1 MQSSYHETQLPKEY
15 TPSFII
21 DLQKNKKQAI
31 IINVFAYIIMIIMYF
46 LGTLYIPFNEFTK
59 GSNGEIAI
67 KFGVTI
73 TSFIL
78 YIVLH
83 ECIHGIAMKTCGTK
97 KVKYGFTGVYAFAG
111 SDDYYYK
118 WPYIYIALAPV
129 VFFLIILG
137 IMMYFAPFEWFWP
150 IYLIQIANIA
160 GASGDIYVFIKMLKY
175 PKDVLIKDS
184 GTKMTVFTRNI
195 HS

>member
-21 DLQKNKKQAI
+21 DLKNNKKQAI
-31 IINVFAYIIMIIMYF
+31 IVNVFGCIIMLIMYF
-46 LGTLYIPFNEFTK
+46 LGSLYIPFN
-59 GSNGEIAI
+59 GSIGEILSKYGLTAI
-67 KFGVTI
+67 G
-73 TSFIL
+73 FIL

-83 ECIHGIAMKTCGTK
+83 ECVHGIAMKICGTK
-97 KVKYGFTGVYAFAG
+97 KVKYGFTGLYAFAG

-150 IYLIQIANIA
+150 IYWIQIANIA

-184 GTKMTVFTRNI
+184 GTKMTVFTKNI